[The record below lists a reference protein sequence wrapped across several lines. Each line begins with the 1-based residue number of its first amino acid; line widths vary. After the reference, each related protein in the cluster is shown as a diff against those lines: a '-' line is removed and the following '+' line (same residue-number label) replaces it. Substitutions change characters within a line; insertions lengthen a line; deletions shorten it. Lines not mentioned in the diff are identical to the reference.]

1 LLALLRVERG
11 DGKGGNASLLR
22 ALARRWGWASTRS
35 IATWPALAGPRP
47 ALLQQLTRRC
57 GAPPAIPASAS
68 NCWR

>member
-35 IATWPALAGPRP
+35 IATLASLAGPRP
-47 ALLQQLTRRC
+47 ALLQQLDAALWRT
-57 GAPPAIPASAS
+57 PAIPASAS
-68 NCWR
+68 NCWH